1 MSDEAVELPSILSA
15 QGSQATPESTE
26 VSAPNAPRPE
36 TPSTAQPLS
45 EETTS
50 TTPTTPSSLLK
61 DPALPAASAI
71 PSQTKP
77 PPRHTAAVPIV
88 PVVPKP
94 ASRASSGAAVSD
106 QNVVGSPE
114 AKSVLDDFALPSTTI
129 SREEATNPEDPD
141 TKSTSQP
148 VKNAPKLWTG
158 LFKAPTGGNTTATGN
173 GIQANPSVLVSTST
187 FSKTNSESLAD
198 ALRAFNASAA
208 DAKLAFIKPRGLVNT
223 GNMCYMNS
231 VS

>member
-1 MSDEAVELPSILSA
+1 MELPSILSA
-15 QGSQATPESTE
+15 QGSQVTPESTE

-50 TTPTTPSSLLK
+50 TTPTTPSSLQK
-61 DPALPAASAI
+61 DSALPAASAS
-71 PSQTKP
+71 PTQTKP

-94 ASRASSGAAVSD
+94 ASRTSSGAAVSD

-114 AKSVLDDFALPSTTI
+114 AKSVLDDFGPPSTTV
-129 SREEATNPEDPD
+129 SGEEATNPEDPD
-141 TKSTSQP
+141 TKSTLQP
-148 VKNAPKLWTG
+148 IKNAPKLWTG
-158 LFKAPTGGNTTATGN
+158 LFKGPTGEITTATGN
-173 GIQANPSVLVSTST
+173 GIQANPSALVSTST

-198 ALRAFNASAA
+198 ALRTFNASAA